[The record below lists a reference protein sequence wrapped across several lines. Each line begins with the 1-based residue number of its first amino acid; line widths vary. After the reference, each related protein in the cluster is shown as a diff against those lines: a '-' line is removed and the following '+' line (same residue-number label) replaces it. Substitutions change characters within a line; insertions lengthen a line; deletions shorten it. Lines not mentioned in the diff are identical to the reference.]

1 MLCNHLWR
9 GLQIRGGILAGWD
22 DILNEIKNSPL
33 KNAVDETR
41 HSYLR
46 RLSELT
52 GRNTIAYY
60 SSWLTRQVENTDIND
75 NDMNGF
81 MNTVR
86 GLDCSKSLDL
96 ILHTPGGSPM
106 AAEAIVKYLRS
117 KFGKDIRVIVPQ
129 LAMSAGTMIA
139 CSAKEIVMGKQ
150 SSLGPIDPQ
159 LNGIPAYSIQ
169 SEFEDAKADLAAGNG
184 NFNYWRLLL
193 SKYPAAYVKM
203 ASDAIALSDTLLKE
217 WLTSGML
224 EGAGDKTIER
234 VCNSLNEH
242 VDSKVHAR
250 HFDAAFCK
258 GIGLHI
264 IDLEEDQCLQD
275 AVLSVHHCYV
285 HTFAATAA
293 VKIIENQNGKA
304 FISLCRQ

>member
-1 MLCNHLWR
+1 M
-9 GLQIRGGILAGWD
+9 AGWD
-22 DILNEIKNSPL
+22 DILDEIKRSPL
-33 KNAVDETR
+33 KNAVDEVR
-41 HSYLR
+41 HQYLR

-60 SSWLTRQVENTDIND
+60 SSWLTRRVENTDIND

-86 GLDCSKSLDL
+86 GLDCENGLDL
-96 ILHTPGGSPM
+96 VLHTPGGSPM

-117 KFGKDIRVIVPQ
+117 KFGKNIRVIVPHM
-129 LAMSAGTMIA
+129 AMSAGTMIA
-139 CSAKEIVMGKQ
+139 CSAKEIIMGKQ

-169 SEFEDAKADLAAGNG
+169 SEFEDAKIDLANG
-184 NFNYWRLLL
+184 TQNFNYWRLLL

-203 ASDAIALSDTLLKE
+203 AMDAIALSDTLLRE
-217 WLTSGML
+217 WLGSCML
-224 EGAGDKTIER
+224 EDAASETIEK

-242 VDSKVHAR
+242 VDSKAHAR
-250 HFDAAFCK
+250 HFDASFCK
-258 GIGLHI
+258 SIGFHI
-264 IDLEEDQCLQD
+264 IDLEADQRLQD

-285 HTFAATAA
+285 HTFASTAA

-304 FISLCRQ
+304 FINICRQ

>member
-1 MLCNHLWR
+1 M
-9 GLQIRGGILAGWD
+9 AGWD
-22 DILNEIKNSPL
+22 DILDEIKSSPL
-33 KNAVDETR
+33 KNAVDEVR
-41 HSYLR
+41 HQYLR

-60 SSWLTRQVENTDIND
+60 SSWLTRRVENTDIND

-86 GLDCSKSLDL
+86 GLDCENGLDL
-96 ILHTPGGSPM
+96 VLHTPGGSPM

-117 KFGKDIRVIVPQ
+117 KFGKNIRVIVPHM
-129 LAMSAGTMIA
+129 AMSAGTMIA
-139 CSAKEIVMGKQ
+139 CSAKEIIMGKQ

-169 SEFEDAKADLAAGNG
+169 SEFEDAKIDLANG
-184 NFNYWRLLL
+184 TQNFNYWRLLL

-203 ASDAIALSDTLLKE
+203 AMDAIALSDTLLRE
-217 WLTSGML
+217 WLGSCML
-224 EGAGDKTIER
+224 EGAASETIEK

-242 VDSKVHAR
+242 VDSKAHAR
-250 HFDAAFCK
+250 HFDASFCK
-258 GIGLHI
+258 SIGLHI
-264 IDLEEDQCLQD
+264 IDLEAHQRLQD

-285 HTFAATAA
+285 HTFASTAA

-304 FISLCRQ
+304 FINICRQ

>member
-1 MLCNHLWR
+1 M
-9 GLQIRGGILAGWD
+9 AGWD
-22 DILNEIKNSPL
+22 DILEEIKNSPL
-33 KNAVDETR
+33 KNSVDAVR
-41 HSYLR
+41 RKYLSK
-46 RLSELT
+46 LSDLT

-60 SSWLTRQVENTDIND
+60 SSWLVRHVENTDIND

-81 MNTVR
+81 MDTVK
-86 GLDCSKSLDL
+86 GLDCSKGLDL

-139 CSAKEIVMGKQ
+139 CSANKIIMGKH

-169 SEFEDAKADLAAGNG
+169 SEFDDAKADLSRGNE

-203 ASDAIALSDTLLKE
+203 ASDAIALSDTLLRE

-224 EGAGDKTIER
+224 EGESNEVVEK
-234 VCNSLNEH
+234 VCASLNEH
-242 VDSKVHAR
+242 SDSKMHSR
-250 HFDAAFCK
+250 HFDINFCR

-264 IDLEEDQCLQD
+264 DELEADQVMQD
-275 AVLSVHHCYV
+275 AVLSVHHSYI
-285 HTFAATAA
+285 HTFSASSA
-293 VKIIENQNGKA
+293 VKIIENHQGKA
-304 FISLCRQ
+304 FISLSRQQ

>member
-1 MLCNHLWR
+1 M
-9 GLQIRGGILAGWD
+9 AGWD
-22 DILNEIKNSPL
+22 DILDEIKRSPL
-33 KNAVDETR
+33 KNAVDEVR
-41 HSYLR
+41 HQYLR

-60 SSWLTRQVENTDIND
+60 SSWLTRRVENTDIND

-86 GLDCSKSLDL
+86 GLDCENGLDL
-96 ILHTPGGSPM
+96 GLHTPGGSPM

-117 KFGKDIRVIVPQ
+117 KFGKNIRVIVPHM
-129 LAMSAGTMIA
+129 AMSAGTMIA
-139 CSAKEIVMGKQ
+139 CSAKEIIMGKQ

-169 SEFEDAKADLAAGNG
+169 SEFEDAKIDLANG
-184 NFNYWRLLL
+184 TQNFNYWRLLL

-203 ASDAIALSDTLLKE
+203 AMDAIALSDTLLRE
-217 WLTSGML
+217 WLGSCML
-224 EGAGDKTIER
+224 EDAASETIEK

-242 VDSKVHAR
+242 VDSKAHAR
-250 HFDAAFCK
+250 HFDASFCK
-258 GIGLHI
+258 SIGLHI
-264 IDLEEDQCLQD
+264 IDLEADQRLQD

-285 HTFAATAA
+285 HTFASTAA

-304 FISLCRQ
+304 FINICRQ

>member
-1 MLCNHLWR
+1 M
-9 GLQIRGGILAGWD
+9 AGWD
-22 DILNEIKNSPL
+22 DILDEIKRSPL
-33 KNAVDETR
+33 KNAVDEVR
-41 HSYLR
+41 HQYLR

-60 SSWLTRQVENTDIND
+60 SSWLTRRVENTDIND

-86 GLDCSKSLDL
+86 GLDCENGLDL
-96 ILHTPGGSPM
+96 VLHTPGGSPM

-117 KFGKDIRVIVPQ
+117 KFGKNIRGIVPRM
-129 LAMSAGTMIA
+129 AMSAGTMIA
-139 CSAKEIVMGKQ
+139 CSAKEIIMGKQ

-169 SEFEDAKADLAAGNG
+169 SEFEDAKLDLANG
-184 NFNYWRLLL
+184 TQNFNYWRLLL

-203 ASDAIALSDTLLKE
+203 AMDAIALSDTLLRE
-217 WLTSGML
+217 WLGSCML
-224 EGAGDKTIER
+224 EDAASETIEK

-242 VDSKVHAR
+242 VDSKAHAR
-250 HFDAAFCK
+250 HFDASFCK
-258 GIGLHI
+258 SIGLHI
-264 IDLEEDQCLQD
+264 IDLEADQRLQD

-285 HTFAATAA
+285 HTFASTAA

-304 FISLCRQ
+304 FINICRQ

>member
-1 MLCNHLWR
+1 M
-9 GLQIRGGILAGWD
+9 AGWD
-22 DILNEIKNSPL
+22 DILDEIKRSPL
-33 KNAVDETR
+33 KNAVDEVR
-41 HSYLR
+41 HQYLR

-60 SSWLTRQVENTDIND
+60 SSWLTRRVENTDIND

-86 GLDCSKSLDL
+86 GLDCENGLDL
-96 ILHTPGGSPM
+96 VLHTPGGSPM

-117 KFGKDIRVIVPQ
+117 KFGKNIRVIVPHM
-129 LAMSAGTMIA
+129 AMSAGTMIA
-139 CSAKEIVMGKQ
+139 CSAKEIIMGKQ

-169 SEFEDAKADLAAGNG
+169 SEFEDAKLDLANG
-184 NFNYWRLLL
+184 TQNYNYWRLLL

-203 ASDAIALSDTLLKE
+203 AMDAIALSDTLLRE
-217 WLTSGML
+217 WLGSCML
-224 EGAGDKTIER
+224 EDAASETIEK

-242 VDSKVHAR
+242 VDSKAHAR
-250 HFDAAFCK
+250 HFDASFCK
-258 GIGLHI
+258 SIGLHI
-264 IDLEEDQCLQD
+264 IDLEADQRLQD

-285 HTFAATAA
+285 HTFASTAA

-304 FISLCRQ
+304 FINICRQ

>member
-1 MLCNHLWR
+1 M
-9 GLQIRGGILAGWD
+9 AGWD
-22 DILNEIKNSPL
+22 DILDEIKRSPL
-33 KNAVDETR
+33 KNAVDEVR
-41 HSYLR
+41 HQYLR

-60 SSWLTRQVENTDIND
+60 SSWLTRRVENTDIND

-86 GLDCSKSLDL
+86 GLDCENGLDL
-96 ILHTPGGSPM
+96 VLHTPGGSPM

-117 KFGKDIRVIVPQ
+117 KFGKNIRVIVPHM
-129 LAMSAGTMIA
+129 AMSAGTMIA
-139 CSAKEIVMGKQ
+139 CSAKEIIMGKQ

-159 LNGIPAYSIQ
+159 LNGIPAYRIQ
-169 SEFEDAKADLAAGNG
+169 SEFEDAKIDLANG
-184 NFNYWRLLL
+184 TQNFNYWRLLL

-203 ASDAIALSDTLLKE
+203 AMDAIALSDTLLRE
-217 WLTSGML
+217 WLGSCML
-224 EGAGDKTIER
+224 EDAASETIEK

-242 VDSKVHAR
+242 VDSKAHAR
-250 HFDAAFCK
+250 HFDASFCK
-258 GIGLHI
+258 SIGLHI
-264 IDLEEDQCLQD
+264 IDLEADQRLQD

-285 HTFAATAA
+285 HTFASTAA

-304 FISLCRQ
+304 FINICRQ

>member
-1 MLCNHLWR
+1 M
-9 GLQIRGGILAGWD
+9 AGWD
-22 DILNEIKNSPL
+22 DILDEIKRSPL
-33 KNAVDETR
+33 KNAVDEVR
-41 HSYLR
+41 HQYLR

-60 SSWLTRQVENTDIND
+60 SSWLTRRVENTDIND

-86 GLDCSKSLDL
+86 GLDCENGLDL
-96 ILHTPGGSPM
+96 VLHTPGGSPM

-117 KFGKDIRVIVPQ
+117 KFGKNIRVIVPHM
-129 LAMSAGTMIA
+129 AMSAGTMIA
-139 CSAKEIVMGKQ
+139 CSAKEIIMGKQ

-169 SEFEDAKADLAAGNG
+169 SEFEDAKIDLANG
-184 NFNYWRLLL
+184 TQNFNYWRLLL
-193 SKYPAAYVKM
+193 SKYPAAYVEM
-203 ASDAIALSDTLLKE
+203 AMDAIALSDTLLRE
-217 WLTSGML
+217 WLGSCML
-224 EGAGDKTIER
+224 EDAASETIEK

-242 VDSKVHAR
+242 VDSKAHAR
-250 HFDAAFCK
+250 HFDASFCK
-258 GIGLHI
+258 SIGLHI
-264 IDLEEDQCLQD
+264 IDLEADQRLQD

-285 HTFAATAA
+285 HTFASTAA

-304 FISLCRQ
+304 FINICRQ

>member
-1 MLCNHLWR
+1 M
-9 GLQIRGGILAGWD
+9 AGWD
-22 DILNEIKNSPL
+22 DILDEIKRSPL
-33 KNAVDETR
+33 KNAVDEVR
-41 HSYLR
+41 HQYLR

-60 SSWLTRQVENTDIND
+60 SSWLTRRVENTDIND

-86 GLDCSKSLDL
+86 GLDCENGLDL
-96 ILHTPGGSPM
+96 VLHTPGGSPM

-117 KFGKDIRVIVPQ
+117 KFGKNIRVIVPHM
-129 LAMSAGTMIA
+129 AMSAGTMIA
-139 CSAKEIVMGKQ
+139 CSAKEIIMGKQ

-169 SEFEDAKADLAAGNG
+169 SEFEDAKLDLANG
-184 NFNYWRLLL
+184 TQNFNYWRLLL

-203 ASDAIALSDTLLKE
+203 TMDAIALSDTLLRE
-217 WLTSGML
+217 WLGSCML
-224 EGAGDKTIER
+224 EDAASETIEK

-242 VDSKVHAR
+242 VDSKAHAR
-250 HFDAAFCK
+250 HFDASFCK
-258 GIGLHI
+258 SIGLHI
-264 IDLEEDQCLQD
+264 IDLEADQRLQD

-285 HTFAATAA
+285 HTFASTAA

-304 FISLCRQ
+304 FINICRQ

>member
-1 MLCNHLWR
+1 M
-9 GLQIRGGILAGWD
+9 AGWD
-22 DILNEIKNSPL
+22 DILDEIKISPL
-33 KNAVDETR
+33 KNAVDEVR
-41 HSYLR
+41 HQYLR

-60 SSWLTRQVENTDIND
+60 SSWLTRRVENTDIND

-86 GLDCSKSLDL
+86 GLDCENGLDL
-96 ILHTPGGSPM
+96 VLHTPGGSPM

-117 KFGKDIRVIVPQ
+117 KFGKNIRVIVPHM
-129 LAMSAGTMIA
+129 AMSAGTMIA
-139 CSAKEIVMGKQ
+139 CSAKEIIMGKQ

-169 SEFEDAKADLAAGNG
+169 SEFEDAKLDLANG
-184 NFNYWRLLL
+184 TQNFNYWRLLL

-203 ASDAIALSDTLLKE
+203 AMDAIALSDTLLRE
-217 WLTSGML
+217 WLGSCML
-224 EGAGDKTIER
+224 EDAASETIEK

-242 VDSKVHAR
+242 VDSKAHAR
-250 HFDAAFCK
+250 HFDASFCK
-258 GIGLHI
+258 SIGLHI
-264 IDLEEDQCLQD
+264 IDLEADQRLQD

-285 HTFAATAA
+285 HTFASTAA

-304 FISLCRQ
+304 FINICRQ

>member
-1 MLCNHLWR
+1 M
-9 GLQIRGGILAGWD
+9 AGWD
-22 DILNEIKNSPL
+22 DILDEIKRSPL
-33 KNAVDETR
+33 KNAVDEVR
-41 HSYLR
+41 HQYLR

-60 SSWLTRQVENTDIND
+60 SSWLTRRVENTDIND

-81 MNTVR
+81 MNTVW
-86 GLDCSKSLDL
+86 GLDCENGLDL
-96 ILHTPGGSPM
+96 VLHTPGGSPM

-117 KFGKDIRVIVPQ
+117 KFGKNIRVIVPHM
-129 LAMSAGTMIA
+129 AMSAGTMIA
-139 CSAKEIVMGKQ
+139 CSAKEIIMGKQ

-169 SEFEDAKADLAAGNG
+169 SEFEDAKIDLANG
-184 NFNYWRLLL
+184 TQNFNYWRLLL

-203 ASDAIALSDTLLKE
+203 AMDAIALSDTLLRE
-217 WLTSGML
+217 WLGSCML
-224 EGAGDKTIER
+224 EDAASETIEK

-242 VDSKVHAR
+242 VDSKAHAR
-250 HFDAAFCK
+250 HFDASFCK
-258 GIGLHI
+258 SIGLHI
-264 IDLEEDQCLQD
+264 IDLEADQRLQD

-285 HTFAATAA
+285 HTFASTAA

-304 FISLCRQ
+304 FINICRQ

>member
-1 MLCNHLWR
+1 M
-9 GLQIRGGILAGWD
+9 AGWD
-22 DILNEIKNSPL
+22 DILDEIKRSPL
-33 KNAVDETR
+33 KNAVDEAR
-41 HSYLR
+41 HQYLR

-60 SSWLTRQVENTDIND
+60 SSWLTRRVENTDIND

-86 GLDCSKSLDL
+86 GLDCENGLDL
-96 ILHTPGGSPM
+96 VLHTPGGSPM

-117 KFGKDIRVIVPQ
+117 KFGKNIRVIVPHM
-129 LAMSAGTMIA
+129 AMSAGTMIA
-139 CSAKEIVMGKQ
+139 CSAKEIIMGKQ

-169 SEFEDAKADLAAGNG
+169 SEFEDAKIDLANG
-184 NFNYWRLLL
+184 TQNFNYWRLLL

-203 ASDAIALSDTLLKE
+203 AMDAIALSDTLLRE
-217 WLTSGML
+217 WLGSCML
-224 EGAGDKTIER
+224 EDAASETIEK

-242 VDSKVHAR
+242 VDSKAHAR
-250 HFDAAFCK
+250 HFDASFCK
-258 GIGLHI
+258 SIGLHI
-264 IDLEEDQCLQD
+264 IDLEADQRLQD

-285 HTFAATAA
+285 HTFASTAA

-304 FISLCRQ
+304 FINICRQ

>member
-1 MLCNHLWR
+1 M
-9 GLQIRGGILAGWD
+9 AGWD
-22 DILNEIKNSPL
+22 DVLDEIKRSPL
-33 KNAVDETR
+33 KNAVDEVR
-41 HSYLR
+41 HQYLR

-60 SSWLTRQVENTDIND
+60 SSWLTRRVENTDIND

-86 GLDCSKSLDL
+86 GLDCENGLDL
-96 ILHTPGGSPM
+96 VLHTPGGSPM

-117 KFGKDIRVIVPQ
+117 KFGKNIRVIVPHM
-129 LAMSAGTMIA
+129 AMSAGTMIA
-139 CSAKEIVMGKQ
+139 CSAKEIIMGKQ

-169 SEFEDAKADLAAGNG
+169 SEFEDAKLDLANG
-184 NFNYWRLLL
+184 TQNFNYWRLLL

-203 ASDAIALSDTLLKE
+203 AMDAIALSDTLLRE
-217 WLTSGML
+217 WLGSCML
-224 EGAGDKTIER
+224 EDAASETIEK

-242 VDSKVHAR
+242 VDSKAHAR
-250 HFDAAFCK
+250 HFDASFCK
-258 GIGLHI
+258 SIGLHI
-264 IDLEEDQCLQD
+264 IDLEADQRLQD

-285 HTFAATAA
+285 HTFASTAA

-304 FISLCRQ
+304 FINICRQ

>member
-1 MLCNHLWR
+1 M
-9 GLQIRGGILAGWD
+9 AGWD
-22 DILNEIKNSPL
+22 DILDEIKRSPL
-33 KNAVDETR
+33 KNAVDEVR
-41 HSYLR
+41 HQYLR

-60 SSWLTRQVENTDIND
+60 SSWLTRRVENTDIND

-86 GLDCSKSLDL
+86 GLDCENGLDL
-96 ILHTPGGSPM
+96 VLHTPGGSPM

-117 KFGKDIRVIVPQ
+117 KFGKNIRVIVPHM
-129 LAMSAGTMIA
+129 AMSAGTMIA
-139 CSAKEIVMGKQ
+139 CSAKEIIMGKQ

-169 SEFEDAKADLAAGNG
+169 SEFEDAKIDLANG
-184 NFNYWRLLL
+184 TQNFNYWRLLL
-193 SKYPAAYVKM
+193 SKYLAAYVKM
-203 ASDAIALSDTLLKE
+203 AMDAIALSDTLLRE
-217 WLTSGML
+217 WLGSCML
-224 EGAGDKTIER
+224 EDAASETIEK

-242 VDSKVHAR
+242 VDSKAHAR
-250 HFDAAFCK
+250 HFDASFCK
-258 GIGLHI
+258 SIGLHI
-264 IDLEEDQCLQD
+264 IDLEADQRLQD

-285 HTFAATAA
+285 HTFASTAA

-304 FISLCRQ
+304 FINICRQ

>member
-1 MLCNHLWR
+1 M
-9 GLQIRGGILAGWD
+9 AGWD
-22 DILNEIKNSPL
+22 DILDEIKRSPL
-33 KNAVDETR
+33 KNAVDEVR
-41 HSYLR
+41 HQYLR

-60 SSWLTRQVENTDIND
+60 SSWLTRRVENTDIND

-86 GLDCSKSLDL
+86 GLDCENGLDL
-96 ILHTPGGSPM
+96 VLHTPGGSPM

-117 KFGKDIRVIVPQ
+117 KFGKNIRVIVPHM
-129 LAMSAGTMIA
+129 AMSAGTMIA
-139 CSAKEIVMGKQ
+139 CSAKEIIMGKQ

-169 SEFEDAKADLAAGNG
+169 SEFEDAKIDLANG
-184 NFNYWRLLL
+184 TQNFNYWRLLL
-193 SKYPAAYVKM
+193 SKYPAAYEKM
-203 ASDAIALSDTLLKE
+203 AMDAIALSDTLLRE
-217 WLTSGML
+217 WLGSCML
-224 EGAGDKTIER
+224 EDAASETIEK

-242 VDSKVHAR
+242 VDSKAHAR
-250 HFDAAFCK
+250 HFDASFCK
-258 GIGLHI
+258 SIGLHI
-264 IDLEEDQCLQD
+264 IDLEADQRLQD

-285 HTFAATAA
+285 HTFASTAA

-304 FISLCRQ
+304 FINICRQ

>member
-1 MLCNHLWR
+1 M
-9 GLQIRGGILAGWD
+9 AGWD
-22 DILNEIKNSPL
+22 DILDEIKRSPL
-33 KNAVDETR
+33 KNAVDEVR
-41 HSYLR
+41 HQYLR

-60 SSWLTRQVENTDIND
+60 SSWLTRRVENTDIND

-86 GLDCSKSLDL
+86 GLDCENGLDL
-96 ILHTPGGSPM
+96 VLHTPGGSPM

-117 KFGKDIRVIVPQ
+117 KFGKNIRVIVPHM
-129 LAMSAGTMIA
+129 AMSAGTMIA
-139 CSAKEIVMGKQ
+139 CSAKEIIMGKQ

-169 SEFEDAKADLAAGNG
+169 SEFEDAKLDLANG
-184 NFNYWRLLL
+184 TQNFNYWRLLL

-203 ASDAIALSDTLLKE
+203 AMDAIALSDTLLRE
-217 WLTSGML
+217 WLGSCML
-224 EGAGDKTIER
+224 EDAASETIEK

-242 VDSKVHAR
+242 VDSKAHAR
-250 HFDAAFCK
+250 HFDASFCK
-258 GIGLHI
+258 SIGLHI
-264 IDLEEDQCLQD
+264 IDLEADQRLQD

-285 HTFAATAA
+285 HTFASTAA
-293 VKIIENQNGKA
+293 VKIIENQNGNA
-304 FISLCRQ
+304 FINICRQ

>member
-1 MLCNHLWR
+1 M
-9 GLQIRGGILAGWD
+9 AGWD
-22 DILNEIKNSPL
+22 DILDEIKRSPL
-33 KNAVDETR
+33 KNAVDEVR
-41 HSYLR
+41 HQYLR

-60 SSWLTRQVENTDIND
+60 SSWLTRRVENTDTND

-86 GLDCSKSLDL
+86 GLDCENGLDL
-96 ILHTPGGSPM
+96 VLHTPGGSPM

-117 KFGKDIRVIVPQ
+117 KFGKNIRVIVPHM
-129 LAMSAGTMIA
+129 AMSAGTMIA
-139 CSAKEIVMGKQ
+139 CSAKEIIMGKQ

-169 SEFEDAKADLAAGNG
+169 SEFEDAKIDLANG
-184 NFNYWRLLL
+184 TQNFNYWRLLL

-203 ASDAIALSDTLLKE
+203 AMDAIALSDTLLRE
-217 WLTSGML
+217 WLGSCML
-224 EGAGDKTIER
+224 EDAASETIEK

-242 VDSKVHAR
+242 VDSKAHAR
-250 HFDAAFCK
+250 HFDASFCK
-258 GIGLHI
+258 SIGLHI
-264 IDLEEDQCLQD
+264 IDLEADQRLQD

-285 HTFAATAA
+285 HTFASTAA

-304 FISLCRQ
+304 FINICRQ

>member
-1 MLCNHLWR
+1 M
-9 GLQIRGGILAGWD
+9 AGWD
-22 DILNEIKNSPL
+22 DILDEIKRSPL
-33 KNAVDETR
+33 KNAVDEVR
-41 HSYLR
+41 HQYLR

-60 SSWLTRQVENTDIND
+60 SSWLTRRVENTDIND

-86 GLDCSKSLDL
+86 GLDCENGLDL
-96 ILHTPGGSPM
+96 VLHTPGGAPM

-117 KFGKDIRVIVPQ
+117 KFGKNIRVIVPHM
-129 LAMSAGTMIA
+129 AMSAGTMIA
-139 CSAKEIVMGKQ
+139 CSAKEIIMGKQ

-169 SEFEDAKADLAAGNG
+169 SEFEDAKIDLANG
-184 NFNYWRLLL
+184 TQNFNYWRLLL

-203 ASDAIALSDTLLKE
+203 AMDAIALSDTLLRE
-217 WLTSGML
+217 WLGSCML
-224 EGAGDKTIER
+224 EDAASETIEK

-242 VDSKVHAR
+242 VDSKAHAR
-250 HFDAAFCK
+250 HFDASFCK
-258 GIGLHI
+258 SIGLHI
-264 IDLEEDQCLQD
+264 IDLEADQRLQD

-285 HTFAATAA
+285 HTFASTAA

-304 FISLCRQ
+304 FINICRQ

>member
-1 MLCNHLWR
+1 M
-9 GLQIRGGILAGWD
+9 AGWD
-22 DILNEIKNSPL
+22 DILDEIKRSPL
-33 KNAVDETR
+33 KNAVDEVR
-41 HSYLR
+41 HQYLR

-60 SSWLTRQVENTDIND
+60 SSWLTRRVENTDIND

-86 GLDCSKSLDL
+86 GLDCENGLDL
-96 ILHTPGGSPM
+96 VLHTPGGSPM

-117 KFGKDIRVIVPQ
+117 KFGKNIRVIVPHM
-129 LAMSAGTMIA
+129 AMSAGTMIA
-139 CSAKEIVMGKQ
+139 CSAKEIIMGKQ

-169 SEFEDAKADLAAGNG
+169 SEFEDAKIDLANG
-184 NFNYWRLLL
+184 TQNFNYWRLLL

-203 ASDAIALSDTLLKE
+203 AMDAIALSDTLLRE
-217 WLTSGML
+217 WLGSCML
-224 EGAGDKTIER
+224 EDAASETIEK

-242 VDSKVHAR
+242 VDSKAHAR
-250 HFDAAFCK
+250 HFDASFCK
-258 GIGLHI
+258 SIGLHI
-264 IDLEEDQCLQD
+264 IDLEADQRLQD

-285 HTFAATAA
+285 HTFASTAA

-304 FISLCRQ
+304 FINICRQ

>member
-1 MLCNHLWR
+1 M
-9 GLQIRGGILAGWD
+9 AGWD
-22 DILNEIKNSPL
+22 DILDEIKRSPL
-33 KNAVDETR
+33 KNAVDEVR
-41 HSYLR
+41 HQYLR

-60 SSWLTRQVENTDIND
+60 SSWLTRRVENTDIND

-86 GLDCSKSLDL
+86 GLDCENGLDL
-96 ILHTPGGSPM
+96 VLHTPGGSHM

-117 KFGKDIRVIVPQ
+117 KFGKNIRVIVPHM
-129 LAMSAGTMIA
+129 AMSAGTMIA
-139 CSAKEIVMGKQ
+139 CSAKEIIMGKQ

-169 SEFEDAKADLAAGNG
+169 SEFEDAKIDLANG
-184 NFNYWRLLL
+184 TQNFNYWRLLL

-203 ASDAIALSDTLLKE
+203 AMDAIALSDTLLRE
-217 WLTSGML
+217 WLGSCML
-224 EGAGDKTIER
+224 EDAASETIEK

-242 VDSKVHAR
+242 VDSKAHAR
-250 HFDAAFCK
+250 HFDASFCK
-258 GIGLHI
+258 SIGLHI
-264 IDLEEDQCLQD
+264 IDLEADQRLQD

-285 HTFAATAA
+285 HTFASTAA

-304 FISLCRQ
+304 FINICRQ